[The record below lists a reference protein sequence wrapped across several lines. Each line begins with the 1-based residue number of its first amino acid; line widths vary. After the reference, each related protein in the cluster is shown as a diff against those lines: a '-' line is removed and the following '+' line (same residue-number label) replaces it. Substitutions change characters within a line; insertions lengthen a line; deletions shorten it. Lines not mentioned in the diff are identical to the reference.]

1 LNIFDNHIAI
11 GKILK
16 PAGLKGK
23 VKVTSLSDY
32 PERFFDT
39 KIVKIFDE
47 FNDSFIV
54 NPLTGD
60 FFISVESVEVFG
72 KFFKIKFKE
81 FNSIDESE
89 RLRNCIILIPESEK
103 VKIDKGEYFMYE
115 LVELEVYED
124 DRYIG
129 MITKIE
135 NYGAQDL
142 LFVESPEGKEYMI
155 PYVDEFIL
163 DVDLKNKKINIK
175 SIEGLLD

>member
-1 LNIFDNHIAI
+1 M
-11 GKILK
+11 
-16 PAGLKGK
+16 
-23 VKVTSLSDY
+23 
-32 PERFFDT
+32 
-39 KIVKIFDE
+39 
-47 FNDSFIV
+47 
-54 NPLTGD
+54 
-60 FFISVESVEVFG
+60 
-72 KFFKIKFKE
+72 
-81 FNSIDESE
+81 
-89 RLRNCIILIPESEK
+89 IPESEK
-103 VKIDKGEYFMYE
+103 VEIDKGEYFMYE

-129 MITKIE
+129 MVTKIE